1 MAEITS
7 TFDMAEDEWG
17 GDGEPNDVDTDMVA
31 TTDPTD
37 QGIEFHV
44 SMRSYT
50 LRDMEGLIID
60 AAARQIVGRHGETEI
75 RRSVE
80 EKALQLISEKA
91 AVVLSGVTAEIIDQP
106 LTPSFGDKQP
116 VTMREFLGLYG
127 REFLSE
133 RVDRDGKPTKAS
145 DGWGRPHSLSRM
157 EWLVGQHL
165 TKVFR
170 DEITKATNAVI
181 SEIQAA
187 IRADHKAFLEAEKA
201 RVREALTRSVGAA

>member
-17 GDGEPNDVDTDMVA
+17 GDGEPNDVNADMVA

-60 AAARQIVGRHGETEI
+60 AAARQIVGRHGESEI

-91 AVVLSGVTAEIIDQP
+91 GAVLSGVTAEIIDQP
-106 LTPSFGDKQP
+106 LTPSFGDKRP

-133 RVDRDGKPTKAS
+133 RVDRDGKPTKAT
-145 DGWGRPHSLSRM
+145 DGWGRPNSLSRM

-181 SEIQAA
+181 SEIQAV